1 MIEFVDQK
9 VILNNDEYHRL
20 MLNEKL
26 ILMKLKKNRKIIELI
41 EIKNSYL

>member
-9 VILNNDEYHRL
+9 VILNIDEYLPL

-26 ILMKLKKNRKIIELI
+26 ILMKLKIFLNIFIYLII
-41 EIKNSYL
+41 